1 MIRTFLLSA
10 ILVAGAIAGNAQPNV
25 GCNDK
30 AMRLEAA
37 QLKENFKIQGMD
49 LYRDAML
56 TMQSQEPSPV
66 AVQLEKGKMYQ
77 MIFVGSHYASKMNFE
92 LFDGN
97 DKRIDKVEVPDPKQ
111 KNYIVYSFVP
121 EKSDVYLVVLSQKYK
136 SKSFC
141 GSFTIMEKSTNPDK
155 K

>member
-1 MIRTFLLSA
+1 MIKNFALSA
-10 ILVAGAIAGNAQPNV
+10 IFATACLAAQAQPNV

-37 QLKENFKIQGMD
+37 QLKENFKVQGME

-56 TMQSQEPSPV
+56 TMQSQEPSPI

-77 MIFVGSHYASKMNFE
+77 MIFVGSHYASKMFFE
-92 LFDGN
+92 LFDGD
-97 DKRIDKVEVPDPKQ
+97 DKRIDKQEVPDPKQ
-111 KNYIVYSFVP
+111 KNYILYSFIP

-141 GSFTIMEKSTNPDK
+141 GSFTIMEKTINPEK